1 MRIAGRSVST
11 NRASRRIP
19 SRTEMLPYARFSR
32 GMSMSAA
39 FHLGGKGFFVR
50 TREFQTVMLRRQLA
64 DGAEFRAR
72 SLGHQE
78 VRLSARL

>member
-1 MRIAGRSVST
+1 
-11 NRASRRIP
+11 
-19 SRTEMLPYARFSR
+19 
-32 GMSMSAA
+32 MSISAA
-39 FHLGGKGFFVR
+39 FHLRGKDFFVR
-50 TREFQTVMLRRQLA
+50 TREFQKERLRRLLA

>member
-1 MRIAGRSVST
+1 
-11 NRASRRIP
+11 
-19 SRTEMLPYARFSR
+19 
-32 GMSMSAA
+32 MSMSAA